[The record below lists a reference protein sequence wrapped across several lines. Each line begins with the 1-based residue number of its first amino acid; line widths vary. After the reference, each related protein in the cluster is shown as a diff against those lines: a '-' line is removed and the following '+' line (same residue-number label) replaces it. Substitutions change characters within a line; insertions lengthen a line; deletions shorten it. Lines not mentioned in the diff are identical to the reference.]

1 MEAKI
6 AKLQAATDDAES
18 KMNQAQEALQEATKR
33 VAQVKDELRALAPE
47 TQATLQINDTELP
60 EALEVH
66 AKAESEYD
74 TWKARYDTNKR
85 YLEKMQGN

>member
-6 AKLQAATDDAES
+6 AKLKAATDDAES
-18 KMNQAQEALQEATKR
+18 KMNEAQEALQEAAKR
-33 VAQVKDELRALAPE
+33 VAQVKDDLRALAPE

-60 EALEVH
+60 EALEAH

-74 TWKARYDTNKR
+74 TCKARYDTNKR
-85 YLEKMQGN
+85 YLDKMQGN